1 MARQRSMSNCAP
13 DVCERS
19 PAATVQDERDFRQCV
34 GDSLAA
40 RNVELRLG
48 LVVTVRG
55 ADRHRKRIDA
65 RRLRKRNRFVNIG
78 ERRFVALRDMADFAF
93 ACGAER
99 LRVIGAETRQLDVF
113 VKRQPRSVEHD
124 GRVAPREGVFHLLH
138 VCAVVEMDG
147 DGLRATMGQ
156 PQDHSGE
163 IVRLVRREQTLEH
176 LDDDRRLLRFGRLDD
191 GRRAFVVRD
200 IERPD
205 GAVFTPR
212 LAKHFLHG
220 GQWHVSVLL
229 GVTAA
234 KPQAPQASRR

>member
-1 MARQRSMSNCAP
+1 MEHKRNVRKGFC
-13 DVCERS
+13 DG
-19 PAATVQDERDFRQCV
+19 AATVDVQF
-34 GDSLAA
+34 
-40 RNVELRLG
+40 
-48 LVVTVRG
+48 
-55 ADRHRKRIDA
+55 
-65 RRLRKRNRFVNIG
+65 RLRFVVAVGGSDGDRQRVHAGLLGEIDGFADVG

-99 LRVIGAETRQLDVF
+99 LRVVGAETRQFDVF

-138 VCAVVEMDG
+138 ICAVVEMDG

-200 IERPD
+200 VERPD

-212 LAKHFLHG
+212 LAKHSLHG